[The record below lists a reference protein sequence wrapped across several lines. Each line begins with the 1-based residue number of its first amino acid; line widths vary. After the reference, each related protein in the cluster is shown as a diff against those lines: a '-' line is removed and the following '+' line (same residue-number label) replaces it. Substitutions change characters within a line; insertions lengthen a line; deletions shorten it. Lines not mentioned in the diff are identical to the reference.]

1 MAATYFKCNITLNFT
16 GFMTLASLTRDIDS
30 PPIEGY
36 ATPPAVMQKVDG
48 NTNALAIQADGTDYE
63 LQVVYNLPDGSQ
75 LTVHTTND
83 VYQDKPDCWVR
94 VSATSLFHITNEKLS
109 YSESSSGNT
118 ATYSFTVQ
126 M

>member
-1 MAATYFKCNITLNFT
+1 MAATYFKCNITLNYD
-16 GFMTLASLTRDIDS
+16 GFMTLASLTNDIDS

-48 NTNALAIQADGTDYE
+48 NVSATAIQAEGTDYE

-75 LTVHTTND
+75 LTIHNEND
-83 VYQDKPDCWVR
+83 VNQDKPDCSVR
-94 VSATSLFHITNEKLS
+94 VSAASLFHVANEKLT

>member
-1 MAATYFKCNITLNFT
+1 MAATYFKCNITLNYS
-16 GFMTLASLTRDIDS
+16 GFMTLASLTNDIDS
-30 PPIEGY
+30 PPIEGSG
-36 ATPPAVMQKVDG
+36 TPPAVMQKVDG
-48 NTNALAIQADGTDYE
+48 NINALAIQTEGTDFE

-75 LTVHTTND
+75 LTIHTTNE
-83 VYQDKPDCWVR
+83 VYQDNPDCWSR
-94 VSATSLFHITNEKLS
+94 VSSASLFHITNENLM